1 MRLLTM
7 YEERSMLKNPAVIVD
22 ANHSNSS
29 KHFAEQPRIVYEV
42 LHSRRMNSSLEK
54 LVKGVMVESYL
65 VEGTQKLSEGT
76 YGKSITDPCL
86 GWEATENLLLN
97 IAERV

>member
-1 MRLLTM
+1 MLLPDKCGVCIT
-7 YEERSMLKNPAVIVD
+7 KNPAAIID
-22 ANHSNSS
+22 ANHSNSN
-29 KHFAEQPRIVYEV
+29 KKFAEQPRIVSEV
-42 LHSRRMNSSLEK
+42 LHHRRTNAELEK
-54 LVKGVMVESYL
+54 LIKGVMVESYL

-86 GWEATENLLLN
+86 GWEDTEKLLYT

>member
-1 MRLLTM
+1 
-7 YEERSMLKNPAVIVD
+7 
-22 ANHSNSS
+22 
-29 KHFAEQPRIVYEV
+29 
-42 LHSRRMNSSLEK
+42 
-54 LVKGVMVESYL
+54 MVESYL

-86 GWEATENLLLN
+86 GWEATEKLLYT